1 MHKNA
6 KNRCLFEVRK
16 LLTIVLFL
24 EPQKILKILPPFL
37 KIEMMTRSFKGLTDK
52 QSQEKGSEKIIK
64 LQKGFADF
72 FGNYVLKNYHGVG

>member
-1 MHKNA
+1 
-6 KNRCLFEVRK
+6 
-16 LLTIVLFL
+16 
-24 EPQKILKILPPFL
+24 
-37 KIEMMTRSFKGLTDK
+37 MTRSFKGLTDK